1 MSNETLEPEAI
12 EALDN
17 LFNAWLVAH
26 GMLSQ
31 DGVLYKADEAGE
43 ILCDAKQNQLRVDP
57 NEFRRLMADPEH
69 GFKAYAAGKG
79 ARVTPVEQQFP
90 E

>member
-1 MSNETLEPEAI
+1 VAV

-17 LFNAWLVAH
+17 LFNAWLVLH

-43 ILCDAKQNQLRVDP
+43 ILFDAKQNPLTVNDE
-57 NEFRRLMADPEH
+57 EFRRLMADPEH

-79 ARVTPVEQQFP
+79 VRITPVEQQFP